1 MVVQQT
7 ERLFERALAHE
18 PGTVKHSLGQAA
30 TGQTYYESS
39 VVNTAE
45 AERLKTMA
53 GIMDDVSLLHI
64 APEAGATIVDLGAGD
79 STTLGTLITQRGSR
93 YVPVDHRGPAIASH
107 KAAGFNDAREAY
119 LTDTG
124 LVGSVADVVHARLV
138 FGWLSLEQRREAL
151 EEMVRVAKEGGK
163 IVIADAD
170 WDTLQGPD
178 ELESA
183 ARLVRDILREAGF
196 DSTYGKNM
204 GEDINSIVSDSLVGS
219 RVSTGLAE
227 RISLFQGPIKEAVP
241 ILSQTASS
249 LFEHLENI
257 GQTEQLVKL
266 RQKFVELEELAERE
280 PDLPVK
286 LIDLVVRE
294 FIVKKPNEE
303 VRSGVDIL
311 VAHEPSVVYKEGVD
325 FEKVAQFSDELED
338 VVLAKSDSL
347 ICQIRRAQAN
357 SYVREGLIKP
367 DVLIDGMLPENI
379 DPQDQVKRSQYFA
392 AMNPEKTKAL
402 GFVRYI
408 KPDSKIGPIS
418 LPTISQLGI
427 ANSFPDKT
435 IEISAFAKN
444 FNGGTIH
451 DTVRAVIGLS
461 IHAKSHGYKMAIME
475 LYCKHQGMI
484 LHIFGDKKL
493 EYIGQNQIVLDGV
506 DGVKLYD
513 VFKADVSPFLEGMYE
528 NAIEKMDV
536 AARSGHKEPRL
547 FREITNAIEPHIMAR

>member
-7 ERLFERALAHE
+7 ERLPERGIAHDS
-18 PGTVKHSLGQAA
+18 TKHSMGQMA

-53 GIMDDVSLLHI
+53 GIMDDVSLSHI
-64 APEAGATIVDLGAGD
+64 APEAGKTVVDLGAGD
-79 STTLGTLITQRGSR
+79 STTLGTMTIQKGSV
-93 YVPVDHRGPAIASH
+93 YVPVDHRGSAIAAH
-107 KAAGFNDAREAY
+107 REAGFSNAREAY

-124 LVGSVADVVHARLV
+124 LAGSVADVVHARLV
-138 FGWLSLEQRREAL
+138 FGWLNPEQRHEAL
-151 EEMVRVAKEGGK
+151 EEMVRVSKRGGK

-170 WDTLQGPD
+170 WDALQGPD
-178 ELESA
+178 ELQSA
-183 ARLVRDILREAGF
+183 ARLVRDILGEAGF

-219 RVSTGLAE
+219 RVSTGPAE
-227 RISLFQGPIKEAVP
+227 RISLFQGPINEAVP

-249 LFEHLENI
+249 LFEYLENI

-325 FEKVAQFSDELED
+325 FEKVAQFSDELEN
-338 VVLAKSDSL
+338 VVLAKSDGL
-347 ICQIRRAQAN
+347 IRQIRRTQAD

-367 DVLIDGMLPENI
+367 GVLVDGMLPENI
-379 DPQDQVKRSQYFA
+379 DPQNQVERSHYFA
-392 AMNPEKTKAL
+392 AMNPENTKVL

-408 KPDSKIGPIS
+408 KPEPELGPIS
-418 LPTISQLGI
+418 LPTINQLGI
-427 ANSFPDKT
+427 ADSFPDKT

-451 DTVRAVIGLS
+451 DTVRAVIGLG
-461 IHAKSHGYKMAIME
+461 IHARDHGYEKAIME
-475 LYCKHQGMI
+475 LYCKHQGMV
-484 LHIFGDKKL
+484 LHIFGDKEL
-493 EYIGQNQIVLDGV
+493 EYIGQSKITLDGV
-506 DGVKLYD
+506 DTAKPYD
-513 VFKADVSPFLEGMYE
+513 VFRADVSPFLGGMYE
-528 NAIEKMDV
+528 NAIKKIDT
-536 AARSGHKEPRL
+536 AIRSGHKEPRL
-547 FREITNAIEPHIMAR
+547 FREIADAIAPHIMTR